1 MFTNGDI
8 DAAEGYKKKVAHI
21 QNKNDKKYADKLL
34 QMKQTIHDSDF
45 DTNLKTLKK
54 WNGNVQ

>member
-1 MFTNGDI
+1 MFTDNDV
-8 DAAEGYKKKVAHI
+8 DAPEGYKQRLVQI
-21 QNKNDKKYADKLL
+21 INKNDKKYADKLL
-34 QMKQTIHDSDF
+34 QMKKAIQDSDF